1 MSLYINYSFGKE
13 DWLMKIG
20 IVGLPNVGKSTL
32 FNALTEAG
40 ADAENY
46 PFCTIDPN
54 IGVVPVPDKRLDWLA
69 EKYQPEKKTPTVIE
83 FVDIAGL
90 VEGASRGEGL
100 GNKFLAHIREVDA
113 IAQVVRC
120 FDDENITHVD
130 GKISPD
136 RDIDIINTELM
147 MADLAAVE
155 KRLEKTRKQ
164 AKSGDKIYLKEEAVL
179 EELVEALEEGKNL
192 RQLNLDEIGRRIIKE
207 LQLLSAKPIIYLA
220 NVNEDEINTED
231 NVQIKEVKEHAAK
244 DDAKVVEISAKIEAD
259 IAELEEEEKDL
270 FLEELGLK
278 SSGLDRVI
286 KASYEL
292 LNLITFLT
300 AGEQECRAW
309 TVKKGSTA
317 PEAAGKI
324 HSDMQKG
331 FIRAEIV
338 SFEDLKRVGSL
349 AQAREEGLLRL
360 EGKDYI
366 IKDGDV
372 CHFRFNV

>member
-1 MSLYINYSFGKE
+1 
-13 DWLMKIG
+13 MKIG

-54 IGVVPVPDKRLDWLA
+54 VGVVPVPDKRLDWLA
-69 EKYQPEKKTPTVIE
+69 EKYQPENKTPTVIE

-100 GNKFLAHIREVDA
+100 GNKFLSHIREVDA

-147 MADLAAVE
+147 MADLSQVE
-155 KRLEKTRKQ
+155 KKLEKSRKQ
-164 AKSGDKIYLKEEAVL
+164 AKSGEKQYIKEVESLEKISDALEAGKNIRQLEL
-179 EELVEALEEGKNL
+179 EETGKRLV
-192 RQLNLDEIGRRIIKE
+192 KE

-220 NVNEDEINTED
+220 NVNEED
-231 NVQIKEVKEHAAK
+231 LDSGQNELVKEVKEHARK
-244 DDAKVVEISAKIEAD
+244 DGAKVVEISAKIEAD
-259 IAELEEEEKDL
+259 IAELDEGEKEM
-270 FLEELGLK
+270 FLEELGLED
-278 SSGLDRVI
+278 SGLDRVI
-286 KASYEL
+286 KAGYDL
-292 LNLITFLT
+292 LNLLTFLT
-300 AGEQECRAW
+300 AGEKECRAW
-309 TVKKGSTA
+309 TVEKGSTA
-317 PEAAGKI
+317 PQAAGRI
-324 HSDMQKG
+324 HSDMEKG

-338 SFEDLKRVGSL
+338 SFEDLKRVGSM
-349 AQAREEGLLRL
+349 AEAREQGLLRL

-366 IKDGDV
+366 MQDGDV
-372 CHFRFNV
+372 CHFRFNN

>member
-1 MSLYINYSFGKE
+1 
-13 DWLMKIG
+13 MKIG

-54 IGVVPVPDKRLDWLA
+54 VGIVPVPDKRLDWLS
-69 EKYQPEKKTPTVIE
+69 ELYEPEKTTPTVIE

-90 VEGASRGEGL
+90 VQGASRGEGL
-100 GNKFLAHIREVDA
+100 GNKFLSHIREVDA

-147 MADLAAVE
+147 MADLSQIE
-155 KRLEKTRKQ
+155 KRLEKSKKQ
-164 AKSGDKIYLKEEAVL
+164 AKSGDKIYLKELAAL
-179 EELVEALEEGKNL
+179 EKISDALEEGKNI
-192 RQLNLDEIGRRIIKE
+192 RQLELDETAKRLVKE

-220 NVNEDEINTED
+220 NVNEEDINTGQ
-231 NVQIKEVKEHAAK
+231 NKLVKDVKAHAEK
-244 DDAKVVEISAKIEAD
+244 DGAKVVEVSAKIEAD
-259 IAELEEEEKDL
+259 IAELDEDEKEM
-270 FLEELGLK
+270 FLDELGLND
-278 SSGLDRVI
+278 SGLDRVI
-286 KASYEL
+286 KAGYQL
-292 LNLITFLT
+292 LNLLTFLT
-300 AGEQECRAW
+300 AGEKECRAW
-309 TVKKGSTA
+309 TVERGSTA
-317 PEAAGKI
+317 PEAAGRI
-324 HSDMQKG
+324 HSDMEKG

-338 SFEDLKRVGSL
+338 SFEDLKRVGSM

-366 IKDGDV
+366 MQDGDV

>member
-1 MSLYINYSFGKE
+1 
-13 DWLMKIG
+13 MKIG

-40 ADAENY
+40 ADAANY

-54 IGVVPVPDKRLDWLA
+54 VGVVPVPDERLDWLSELYQT
-69 EKYQPEKKTPTVIE
+69 EKRTPTVIE

-120 FDDENITHVD
+120 FEDENITHVD

-147 MADLAAVE
+147 MADLSQVE
-155 KRLEKTRKQ
+155 KRLDKSKKQ
-164 AKSGDKIYLKEEAVL
+164 AKSGDKVYLKEVAVL
-179 EELVEALEEGKNL
+179 EKIAEALEEGKNI
-192 RQLNLDEIGRRIIKE
+192 RQLELGDTGKRLIKE

-220 NVNEDEINTED
+220 NVNEDDINTGQNKLVAD
-231 NVQIKEVKEHAAK
+231 VKKHAAK
-244 DDAKVVEISAKIEAD
+244 DNAKVVEVSAKIEAD
-259 IAELEEEEKDL
+259 IAELDPAEKEL
-270 FLEELGLK
+270 FLEELGL
-278 SSGLDRVI
+278 SDSGLDRVI
-286 KASYEL
+286 KAGYEL
-292 LNLITFLT
+292 LNLLTFLT
-300 AGEQECRAW
+300 AGEKECRAW
-309 TVKKGSTA
+309 TVEKGATA
-317 PEAAGKI
+317 PQAAGKI
-324 HSDMQKG
+324 HSDMEKG

-338 SFEDLKRVGSL
+338 SFNDLKRVGAM

-360 EGKDYI
+360 EGKEYI
-366 IKDGDV
+366 MQDGDV

>member
-1 MSLYINYSFGKE
+1 
-13 DWLMKIG
+13 MKIG

-40 ADAENY
+40 ADAANY

-54 IGVVPVPDKRLDWLA
+54 VGVVPVPDERLDWLSELYQT
-69 EKYQPEKKTPTVIE
+69 EKRTPTVIE

-120 FDDENITHVD
+120 FEDENITHVD

-147 MADLAAVE
+147 MADLSQVE
-155 KRLEKTRKQ
+155 KRLDKSKKQ
-164 AKSGDKIYLKEEAVL
+164 AKSGDKVYLKEVAVL
-179 EELVEALEEGKNL
+179 EEIAEALEEGKNI
-192 RQLNLDEIGRRIIKE
+192 RQLELGDTGKRLIKE

-220 NVNEDEINTED
+220 NVNEDDINTGQNKLVAD
-231 NVQIKEVKEHAAK
+231 VKKHAAK
-244 DDAKVVEISAKIEAD
+244 DNAKVVEVSAKIEAD
-259 IAELEEEEKDL
+259 IAELDPAEKEL
-270 FLEELGLK
+270 FLEELGL
-278 SSGLDRVI
+278 SDSGLDRVI
-286 KASYEL
+286 KAGYEL
-292 LNLITFLT
+292 LNLLTFLT
-300 AGEQECRAW
+300 AGEKECRAW
-309 TVKKGSTA
+309 TVEKGATA
-317 PEAAGKI
+317 PQAAGKI
-324 HSDMQKG
+324 HSDMEKG

-338 SFEDLKRVGSL
+338 SFNDLKRVGAM

-360 EGKDYI
+360 EGKEYI
-366 IKDGDV
+366 MQDGDV

>member
-1 MSLYINYSFGKE
+1 
-13 DWLMKIG
+13 MKIG

-54 IGVVPVPDKRLDWLA
+54 IGVVPVPDTRLDWLA
-69 EKYQPEKKTPTVIE
+69 EVYQPKKKTPTVIE

-120 FDDENITHVD
+120 FDDKNISHVD
-130 GKISPD
+130 GMISPD

-155 KRLEKTRKQ
+155 KRLEKTQKQ
-164 AKSGDKIYLKEEAVL
+164 AKSGDKIHLKEEEVL
-179 EELVEALEEGKNL
+179 EKLINALEEGKNI
-192 RQLNLDEIGRRIIKE
+192 RQLELDKTAKRLVKE

-220 NVNEDEINTED
+220 NVNEDEIDSGD
-231 NVQIKEVKEHAAK
+231 NKLVQAVKEHAVK
-244 DDAKVVEISAKIEAD
+244 DGAKVVEISAKIEAD
-259 IAELEEEEKDL
+259 IAELDEDEKEM
-270 FLEELGLK
+270 FLEELGLNE
-278 SSGLDRVI
+278 SGLDRVI
-286 KASYEL
+286 KAGYDL

-309 TVKKGSTA
+309 TVEKGSTA

-338 SFEDLKRVGSL
+338 SFKDLKRVRSM
-349 AQAREEGLLRL
+349 AAAREEGLLRL

-366 IKDGDV
+366 IQDGDV

>member
-1 MSLYINYSFGKE
+1 
-13 DWLMKIG
+13 MKIG

-54 IGVVPVPDKRLDWLA
+54 IGVVPVPDPRLDWLA
-69 EKYQPEKKTPTVIE
+69 EIYEPKKKTPTVIE

-120 FDDENITHVD
+120 FDDKNISHVD
-130 GKISPD
+130 GDISPD

-155 KRLEKTRKQ
+155 KRLEKTEKQ
-164 AKSGDKIYLKEEAVL
+164 AKSGDKIHLKEAETL
-179 EELVEALEEGKNL
+179 KMLINTLEEGKNI
-192 RQLNLDEIGRRIIKE
+192 RQLELDQTAKRLVKE

-220 NVNEDEINTED
+220 NVNEDEIDSPD
-231 NVQIKEVKEHAAK
+231 NELVEAVKIHAAK
-244 DDAKVVEISAKIEAD
+244 DGAKVVEISAKIEAD
-259 IAELEEEEKDL
+259 IAELDEDEKEM
-270 FLEELGLK
+270 FLEELGVNE
-278 SSGLDRVI
+278 SGLDRVI
-286 KASYEL
+286 KAGYEL

-309 TVKKGSTA
+309 TVEKGSTA

-324 HSDMQKG
+324 HSDMEKG
-331 FIRAEIV
+331 FIRAEVV
-338 SFEDLKRVGSL
+338 SFEDLKRVGSM
-349 AQAREEGLLRL
+349 AAAREEGLLRL

-366 IKDGDV
+366 VQDGDV

>member
-1 MSLYINYSFGKE
+1 
-13 DWLMKIG
+13 MKIG

-54 IGVVPVPDKRLDWLA
+54 VGVVPVPDKRLDWLA
-69 EKYQPEKKTPTVIE
+69 EKYQPEKRTPTVIE

-100 GNKFLAHIREVDA
+100 GNKFLSHIREVDA

-147 MADLAAVE
+147 MADLSQVE
-155 KRLEKTRKQ
+155 KKLEKSRKQ
-164 AKSGDKIYLKEEAVL
+164 AKSGEKKYIKE
-179 EELVEALEEGKNL
+179 VEALEKLSNALEEGRNI
-192 RQLNLDEIGRRIIKE
+192 RQLELGETGKRLVKE

-220 NVNEDEINTED
+220 NVNEED
-231 NVQIKEVKEHAAK
+231 LDSGQNQFVEEVKEHARK
-244 DDAKVVEISAKIEAD
+244 DGAKVVEISAKIEAD
-259 IAELEEEEKDL
+259 IAELEEDEKEM
-270 FLEELGLK
+270 FLEELGLEN
-278 SSGLDRVI
+278 SGLDRVI
-286 KASYEL
+286 KAGYDL
-292 LNLITFLT
+292 LNLLTFLT
-300 AGEQECRAW
+300 AGEKECRAW
-309 TVKKGSTA
+309 TVEKGSTA
-317 PEAAGKI
+317 PQAAGRI
-324 HSDMQKG
+324 HSDMEKG
-331 FIRAEIV
+331 FIRAEII
-338 SFEDLKRVGSL
+338 SFEDLKRVGSM
-349 AQAREEGLLRL
+349 AEAREEGLLRL

-366 IKDGDV
+366 MQDGDV
-372 CHFRFNV
+372 CHFRFNN

>member
-1 MSLYINYSFGKE
+1 
-13 DWLMKIG
+13 MKIG

-40 ADAENY
+40 ADAANY

-54 IGVVPVPDKRLDWLA
+54 VGVVPVPDERLDWLSELYQT
-69 EKYQPEKKTPTVIE
+69 EKRTPTVIE

-120 FDDENITHVD
+120 FEDENITHVD

-147 MADLAAVE
+147 MADLSQVE
-155 KRLEKTRKQ
+155 KRLDKSKKQ
-164 AKSGDKIYLKEEAVL
+164 AKSGDKVYLKEVAVL
-179 EELVEALEEGKNL
+179 EEIAEALEEGKNI
-192 RQLNLDEIGRRIIKE
+192 RQLELGDTGKRLIKE

-220 NVNEDEINTED
+220 NVNEDDINTGQNKLVAD
-231 NVQIKEVKEHAAK
+231 VKKHAAK
-244 DDAKVVEISAKIEAD
+244 DKAKVVEVSAKIEAD
-259 IAELEEEEKDL
+259 IAELDPAEKEL
-270 FLEELGLK
+270 FLEELGL
-278 SSGLDRVI
+278 SDSGLDRVI
-286 KASYEL
+286 KAGYEL
-292 LNLITFLT
+292 LNLLTFLT
-300 AGEQECRAW
+300 AGEKECRAW
-309 TVKKGSTA
+309 TVEKGATA
-317 PEAAGKI
+317 PQAAGKI
-324 HSDMQKG
+324 HSDMEKG

-338 SFEDLKRVGSL
+338 SFNDLKRVGAM

-360 EGKDYI
+360 EGKEYI
-366 IKDGDV
+366 MQDGDV

>member
-1 MSLYINYSFGKE
+1 
-13 DWLMKIG
+13 MKIG

-54 IGVVPVPDKRLDWLA
+54 VGVVPVPDKRLDWLA
-69 EKYQPEKKTPTVIE
+69 EKYQPEKRTPTVIE

-100 GNKFLAHIREVDA
+100 GNKFLSHIREVDA

-147 MADLAAVE
+147 MADLSQVE
-155 KRLEKTRKQ
+155 KKLEKSRKQ
-164 AKSGDKIYLKEEAVL
+164 AKSGEKKYIKE
-179 EELVEALEEGKNL
+179 VEALEKLSNALEEGRNI
-192 RQLNLDEIGRRIIKE
+192 RQLELGETGKRLVKE

-220 NVNEDEINTED
+220 NVNEED
-231 NVQIKEVKEHAAK
+231 LDSGQNELVKEVKEHARK
-244 DDAKVVEISAKIEAD
+244 DGAKVVEISAKIEAD
-259 IAELEEEEKDL
+259 IAELEEDEKEM
-270 FLEELGLK
+270 FLEELGLEN
-278 SSGLDRVI
+278 SGLDRVI
-286 KASYEL
+286 KAGYDL
-292 LNLITFLT
+292 LNLLTFLT
-300 AGEQECRAW
+300 AGEKECRAW
-309 TVKKGSTA
+309 TVEKGSTA
-317 PEAAGKI
+317 PQAAGRI
-324 HSDMQKG
+324 HSDMEKG
-331 FIRAEIV
+331 FIRAEII
-338 SFEDLKRVGSL
+338 SFEDLKRVGSM
-349 AQAREEGLLRL
+349 AEAREEGLLRL

-366 IKDGDV
+366 MQDGDV
-372 CHFRFNV
+372 CHFRFNN

>member
-1 MSLYINYSFGKE
+1 
-13 DWLMKIG
+13 MKIG

-54 IGVVPVPDKRLDWLA
+54 VGVVPVPDKRLDWLT
-69 EKYQPEKKTPTVIE
+69 EKYQPKKKTPTVIE

-120 FDDENITHVD
+120 FDDKNITHVD

-155 KRLEKTRKQ
+155 KRLEKSRKQ
-164 AKSGDKIYLKEEAVL
+164 AKSGDKIYLREEAVL
-179 EELVEALEEGKNL
+179 EKLVEALEEGKNL
-192 RQLNLDEIGRRIIKE
+192 RQLKLDETGRRIIKE

-231 NVQIKEVKEHAAK
+231 NEQIKEVKEHAAK

-259 IAELEEEEKDL
+259 IAELEEDEKDL
-270 FLEELGLK
+270 FLRELGLK

-286 KASYEL
+286 KASYQL

-300 AGEQECRAW
+300 AGEPECRAW

-338 SFEDLKRVGSL
+338 SFDDLKRVGSL

>member
-1 MSLYINYSFGKE
+1 
-13 DWLMKIG
+13 MKIG

-40 ADAENY
+40 ADAANY

-69 EKYQPEKKTPTVIE
+69 EKYQPQKKTPTVIE

-147 MADLAAVE
+147 MADLAQVE
-155 KRLEKTRKQ
+155 KRLEKSKKQ
-164 AKSGDKIYLKEEAVL
+164 AKSGDKIYLKEAAAL
-179 EELVEALEEGKNL
+179 EKIANALEEGKNI
-192 RQLNLDEIGRRIIKE
+192 RQLDLDETGKRLVKE

-220 NVNEDEINTED
+220 NVNEDDISTGQNEL
-231 NVQIKEVKEHAAK
+231 IKEVKAHAEK
-244 DDAKVVEISAKIEAD
+244 DGAKVVEVSAKIEAD
-259 IAELEEEEKDL
+259 IAELDEEEKEM
-270 FLEELGLK
+270 FLDELGLND
-278 SSGLDRVI
+278 SGLDRVI
-286 KASYEL
+286 KAGYEL
-292 LNLITFLT
+292 LNLLTFLT

-309 TVKKGSTA
+309 TVERGSTA
-317 PEAAGKI
+317 PQAAGKI
-324 HSDMQKG
+324 HSDMEKG

-338 SFEDLKRVGSL
+338 SFEDLKKLGSM
-349 AQAREEGLLRL
+349 ADAREEGLLRL

-366 IKDGDV
+366 MQDGDV

>member
-1 MSLYINYSFGKE
+1 
-13 DWLMKIG
+13 MKIG

-120 FDDENITHVD
+120 FDDKNITHVD

-179 EELVEALEEGKNL
+179 EELAEALEKGKNL
-192 RQLNLDEIGRRIIKE
+192 RQLQLDETGRRIIKE

-231 NVQIKEVKEHAAK
+231 NKLINEVKEHAAK
-244 DDAKVVEISAKIEAD
+244 DAAKVVEISAKIEAD

-309 TVKKGSTA
+309 TVKNGSTA

-338 SFEDLKRVGSL
+338 TFEELKRVGSL

>member
-1 MSLYINYSFGKE
+1 
-13 DWLMKIG
+13 MKIG

-40 ADAENY
+40 ADAANY

-54 IGVVPVPDKRLDWLA
+54 IGVVPVPDERLEWLA
-69 EKYQPEKKTPTVIE
+69 AKYQPEDKTPTVIE

-147 MADLAAVE
+147 MADLSQVE
-155 KRLEKTRKQ
+155 KRLEKSKKQ
-164 AKSGDKIYLKEEAVL
+164 AKSGDKIYLKELAAL
-179 EELVEALEEGKNL
+179 EKISDALEEGKNI
-192 RQLNLDEIGRRIIKE
+192 RQLELDETGKRLVKE

-220 NVNEDEINTED
+220 NVNEEDINTGQ
-231 NVQIKEVKEHAAK
+231 NKLVKDVKAHAAQ
-244 DDAKVVEISAKIEAD
+244 DGAKVVEVSAKIEAD
-259 IAELEEEEKDL
+259 IAELDEDEKEM
-270 FLEELGLK
+270 FLDELGLNN
-278 SSGLDRVI
+278 SGLDRVI
-286 KASYEL
+286 KAGYEL
-292 LNLITFLT
+292 LNLLTFLT
-300 AGEQECRAW
+300 AGEKECRAW
-309 TVKKGSTA
+309 TVERGSTA
-317 PEAAGKI
+317 PQAAGRI
-324 HSDMQKG
+324 HSDMEKG

-338 SFEDLKRVGSL
+338 SFEDLKQVGSM

-366 IKDGDV
+366 MQDGDI

>member
-1 MSLYINYSFGKE
+1 
-13 DWLMKIG
+13 MKIG

-54 IGVVPVPDKRLDWLA
+54 IGVVPVPDPRLDWLA
-69 EKYQPEKKTPTVIE
+69 EIYEPKKKTPTVIE

-120 FDDENITHVD
+120 FDDKNISHVD
-130 GKISPD
+130 GDISPD

-155 KRLEKTRKQ
+155 KRLEKTEKQ
-164 AKSGDKIYLKEEAVL
+164 AKSGDKIYLKEAETL
-179 EELVEALEEGKNL
+179 KMLINTLEEGKNI
-192 RQLNLDEIGRRIIKE
+192 RQLELDQTAKRLVKE

-220 NVNEDEINTED
+220 NVNEDEIDSPD
-231 NVQIKEVKEHAAK
+231 NELVEAVKIHAAQ
-244 DDAKVVEISAKIEAD
+244 DGAKVVEISAKIEAD
-259 IAELEEEEKDL
+259 IAELDEDEKEM
-270 FLEELGLK
+270 FLEELGVNE
-278 SSGLDRVI
+278 SGLDRVI
-286 KASYEL
+286 KAGYEL

-309 TVKKGSTA
+309 TVEKGSTA

-324 HSDMQKG
+324 HSDMEKG
-331 FIRAEIV
+331 FIRAEVV
-338 SFEDLKRVGSL
+338 SFEDLKRVGSM
-349 AQAREEGLLRL
+349 AAAREEGLLRL

-366 IKDGDV
+366 VQDGDV

>member
-1 MSLYINYSFGKE
+1 
-13 DWLMKIG
+13 MKIG

-54 IGVVPVPDKRLDWLA
+54 IGIVPVPDKRLDWLS
-69 EKYQPEKKTPTVIE
+69 ELYDPEKTTPTVIE

-90 VEGASRGEGL
+90 VKGASRGEGL
-100 GNKFLAHIREVDA
+100 GNKFLSHIREVDA

-120 FDDENITHVD
+120 FDDQNITHVD
-130 GKISPD
+130 GEISPD

-147 MADLAAVE
+147 MADLSVIE
-155 KRLEKTRKQ
+155 KKMEKTEKQ
-164 AKSGDKIYLKEEAVL
+164 AKSGDKKYLQEL
-179 EELVEALEEGKNL
+179 EVIKKIAQALEEGKNI
-192 RQLNLDEIGRRIIKE
+192 RQIELNKVGKKIIKE

-220 NVNEDEINTED
+220 NVNEDDIGTD
-231 NVQIKEVKEHAAK
+231 NNKRVKEVKEHAIRDGAR
-244 DDAKVVEISAKIEAD
+244 VVEISAKIEAD
-259 IAELEEEEKDL
+259 IAELDEDEKEI

-286 KASYEL
+286 RASYEL

-300 AGEQECRAW
+300 AGKQECRAW
-309 TVKKGSTA
+309 TVKKGATA

-324 HSDMQKG
+324 HSDMEKG

-338 SFEDLKRVGSL
+338 SFTDLKKAGSI
-349 AQAREEGLLRL
+349 AAAREEGLLRL
-360 EGKDYI
+360 EGKDYFI
-366 IKDGDV
+366 EDGDV